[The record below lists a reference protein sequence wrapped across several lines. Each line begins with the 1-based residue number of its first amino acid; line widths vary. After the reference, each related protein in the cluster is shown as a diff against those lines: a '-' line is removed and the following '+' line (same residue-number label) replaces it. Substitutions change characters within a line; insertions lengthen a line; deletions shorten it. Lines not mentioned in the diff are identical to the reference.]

1 MYSILKNIQGTDIT
15 ENDSFRQAGK
25 RAKMDDAEIEKCI
38 KFIDDSKVK
47 KILIETTEEALE
59 YGVSH
64 FLKLNELKFIK
75 SIDFDLFMCSN

>member
-1 MYSILKNIQGTDIT
+1 
-15 ENDSFRQAGK
+15 
-25 RAKMDDAEIEKCI
+25 MDDAAIEKCI

-64 FLKLNELKFIK
+64 FLKLNEL
-75 SIDFDLFMCSN
+75 DFDLFMCSN

>member
-1 MYSILKNIQGTDIT
+1 MDYQLCD
-15 ENDSFRQAGK
+15 
-25 RAKMDDAEIEKCI
+25 AKMDDADIEKCI

-64 FLKLNELKFIK
+64 FLKLNEFGFKGVK
-75 SIDFDLFMCSN
+75 SHI

>member
-1 MYSILKNIQGTDIT
+1 MFKIEMYCILKNIQGTDIT

-25 RAKMDDAEIEKCI
+25 RAKMDDADIEKCI

-47 KILIETTEEALE
+47 KIMIETTEEALE

-64 FLKLNELKFIK
+64 FLKLNELDFNLFI
-75 SIDFDLFMCSN
+75 CSN